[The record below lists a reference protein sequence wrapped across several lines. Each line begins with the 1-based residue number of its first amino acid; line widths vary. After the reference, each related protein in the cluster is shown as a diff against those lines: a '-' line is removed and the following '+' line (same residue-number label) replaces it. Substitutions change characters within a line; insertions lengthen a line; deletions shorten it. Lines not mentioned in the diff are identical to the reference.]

1 MSDIKNENIEQA
13 QEVNLESELGTATET
28 KTPANNVSKA
38 WSFEEEENTPEPKK
52 EPTDAV
58 KTTTETKTTGEDT
71 EPKEKN
77 TKITDKA
84 KKASARTAVNML
96 NLLQRG
102 IFPPILNYKV
112 QKKFTDQEI
121 ERLEEVQDAAK
132 SALDDKDMA
141 LRNKFDRIMKSHN
154 KKIEAVPFT
163 ETEEDDLEQAFYAY
177 FDFKEKSL
185 PPEWFLYMAVI
196 NTLGKRT
203 IDVFT
208 K

>member
-1 MSDIKNENIEQA
+1 MSEINTDKIEETKDISLEQELNEP
-13 QEVNLESELGTATET
+13 TET

-38 WSFEEEENTPEPKK
+38 WTFEDEEETPAAEKPQA
-52 EPTDAV
+52 DAT
-58 KTTTETKTTGEDT
+58 KTTAETKTTPPIDPEK
-71 EPKEKN
+71 PKD

-112 QKKFTDQEI
+112 QKKFTPEEI

-132 SALDDKDMA
+132 SALDDKDLA

-177 FDFKEKSL
+177 FDFKEKTL